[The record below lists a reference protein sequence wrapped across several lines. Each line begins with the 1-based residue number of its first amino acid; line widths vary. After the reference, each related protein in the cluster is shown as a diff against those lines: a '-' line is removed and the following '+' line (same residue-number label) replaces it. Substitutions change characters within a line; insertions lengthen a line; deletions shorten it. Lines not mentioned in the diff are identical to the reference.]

1 MSTQITIIG
10 LGQIGASL
18 GLALADRKDSLV
30 RIGHDIENSAAK
42 QAKKMGAV
50 DKTAKNLYKSI
61 EGSDAVFLA
70 LPLDQIQET
79 LELIAED
86 LKEDCVILDT
96 APVKSAVGQ
105 WAADLLPPRRHYVG
119 LTPIINP
126 QYLHGIERGI
136 EAAHADLFKNG
147 LLAIVTPPGSDS
159 GAVKFATDLAYLVG
173 ATPLYVDAV
182 EVDSYMA
189 ATHILPQMVAAGLLG
204 TTVDQPGWRDGG
216 KFAGRG
222 YAQVTSP
229 VEFFGP
235 PKASASAA
243 LNNPENTKRVLDQM
257 IRYLEE
263 LKQVIDDQDAETLAA
278 GFEHLDEERLRWYRM
293 RLAANWEADQDPVD
307 IPSSSEFF
315 GQIILGRTRK
325 KKDKK

>member
-1 MSTQITIIG
+1 MATQITIIG

-18 GLALADRKDSLV
+18 GLALADRKDSIV
-30 RIGHDIENSAAK
+30 RIGHDANSYAAK

-50 DKTAKNLYKSI
+50 DKTVRNLYKSI
-61 EGSDAVFLA
+61 KGSDAVFLA
-70 LPLDQIQET
+70 LPLDEIQET
-79 LELIAED
+79 LALIAGD
-86 LKEDCVILDT
+86 LKEDCLLLDT
-96 APVKSAVGQ
+96 APIKTAIEKWVAE
-105 WAADLLPPRRHYVG
+105 LLPPRRHYVG

-126 QYLHGIERGI
+126 QYLHGVEHGVD
-136 EAAHADLFKNG
+136 AAHEDLFKNG
-147 LLAIVTPPGSDS
+147 LLAIVTPQGSDS

-173 ATPLYVDAV
+173 ATPLYVDAA

-189 ATHILPQMVAAGLLG
+189 ATHILPNILGAALLG

-235 PKASASAA
+235 PKAAASAA
-243 LNNPENTKRVLDQM
+243 LNNPENTQRVLDEM
-257 IRYLEE
+257 IRYLQEV
-263 LKQVIDDQDAETLAA
+263 KQVIEDQDAESLTA
-278 GFEHLDEERLRWYRM
+278 GFKHLDEERLRWLQM
-293 RLAANWEADQDPVD
+293 RLSADWESDQDKVD

-315 GQIILGRTRK
+315 GQILLGRTRK
-325 KKDKK
+325 RKKE